1 MFGDI
6 TGIFALGES
15 LTTNCALAVALQE
28 ALGLRHTAV
37 LAVDFTMTFFS
48 FNPSQLTFYHSVY
61 VSET

>member
-28 ALGLRHTAV
+28 ALGLMHTAV
-37 LAVDFTMTFFS
+37 LAVA
-48 FNPSQLTFYHSVY
+48 LK
-61 VSET
+61 